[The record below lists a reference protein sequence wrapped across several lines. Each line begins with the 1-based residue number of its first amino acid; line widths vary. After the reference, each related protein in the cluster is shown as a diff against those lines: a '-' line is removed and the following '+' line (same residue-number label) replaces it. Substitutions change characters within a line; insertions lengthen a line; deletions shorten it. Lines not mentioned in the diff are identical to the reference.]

1 MEVLKMKKE
10 YKLKMLES
18 ELRKVLAEALMEMK
32 DPYIDTVRSLITF
45 SRVEVSK
52 DKRYADIFVSVLGDE
67 NKRKEVVE
75 YLESKKGYFRT
86 YVAKNIRMY
95 VAPELRFKE
104 DKGIEA
110 TVRIAQLL
118 DSIKEKE
125 KSDDNK

>member
-1 MEVLKMKKE
+1 MKQE

-118 DSIKEKE
+118 DSIKGKE
-125 KSDDNK
+125 KNGDNK

>member
-1 MEVLKMKKE
+1 MKQE

-32 DPYIDTVRSLITF
+32 DTYIDPIKSLITI

-52 DKRYADIFVSVLGDE
+52 DKRYADIYVSVLGDDK
-67 NKRKEVVE
+67 KRTEVVSH
-75 YLESKKGYFRT
+75 LEEKKGYFRT

-110 TVRIAQLL
+110 TVRIGQLL
-118 DSIKEKE
+118 DSIKESQK
-125 KSDDNK
+125 DTDNK

>member
-1 MEVLKMKKE
+1 MKQE

>member
-1 MEVLKMKKE
+1 MKQE

-104 DKGIEA
+104 DKGIGA

-125 KSDDNK
+125 KSNDNK

>member
-1 MEVLKMKKE
+1 
-10 YKLKMLES
+10 
-18 ELRKVLAEALMEMK
+18 
-32 DPYIDTVRSLITF
+32 
-45 SRVEVSK
+45 VEVSK

-86 YVAKNIRMY
+86 YVAKDIRMY

-118 DSIKEKE
+118 DSIKEK
-125 KSDDNK
+125 SDDNK

>member
-1 MEVLKMKKE
+1 MKKE

>member
-1 MEVLKMKKE
+1 MKQE

-86 YVAKNIRMY
+86 FVAKNIRMY

>member
-1 MEVLKMKKE
+1 MEVLKMKQE

>member
-1 MEVLKMKKE
+1 MKQE

-32 DPYIDTVRSLITF
+32 DPYIDMVRSLITF

>member
-1 MEVLKMKKE
+1 MKQE

-67 NKRKEVVE
+67 NKRKEVAE

-95 VAPELRFKE
+95 IAPELRFKE

>member
-1 MEVLKMKKE
+1 MKQE

-110 TVRIAQLL
+110 TVRMAQLL

-125 KSDDNK
+125 KSGDNKLG

>member
-1 MEVLKMKKE
+1 MKQE

-18 ELRKVLAEALMEMK
+18 ELRKVLAQALMEMK

>member
-1 MEVLKMKKE
+1 MKQE

-32 DPYIDTVRSLITF
+32 DTYIDPIKSLITI

-52 DKRYADIFVSVLGDE
+52 DKRYADIYVSVLGDDK
-67 NKRKEVVE
+67 KRTEVVS
-75 YLESKKGYFRT
+75 YLEEKKGYFRT

-110 TVRIAQLL
+110 TVRIGQLL
-118 DSIKEKE
+118 DSIKENQK
-125 KSDDNK
+125 DTDNK

>member
-1 MEVLKMKKE
+1 MKQE

-18 ELRKVLAEALMEMK
+18 ELRKVLSEALMEMK
-32 DPYIDTVRSLITF
+32 DPYIETVRSLITF

-52 DKRYADIFVSVLGDE
+52 DKRYADIYVSVLGDE
-67 NKRKEVVE
+67 SKRREVVE
-75 YLESKKGYFRT
+75 YLDSKKGYFRT
-86 YVAKNIRMY
+86 YVAKSIRMY

>member
-1 MEVLKMKKE
+1 MKQE

-32 DPYIDTVRSLITF
+32 DPYIEPIRSLITI

-52 DKRYADIFVSVLGDE
+52 DKRYADIYVSVFGDDK
-67 NKRKEVVE
+67 KRTEIVA
-75 YLESKKGYFRT
+75 YLEGKKGYFRT

-95 VAPELRFKE
+95 IAPELRFKE

-110 TVRIAQLL
+110 TVKIGKLL
-118 DSIKEKE
+118 DSIKEMGK
-125 KSDDNK
+125 DTDNK

>member
-1 MEVLKMKKE
+1 MKQE

-32 DPYIDTVRSLITF
+32 DTYIDPIKSLITI

-52 DKRYADIFVSVLGDE
+52 DKRYADIYVSVLGDDK
-67 NKRKEVVE
+67 KRTEVVS
-75 YLESKKGYFRT
+75 YLEEKKGYFRT

-110 TVRIAQLL
+110 TVRIGQLL
-118 DSIKEKE
+118 DSIKESQK
-125 KSDDNK
+125 DTDNK

>member
-1 MEVLKMKKE
+1 MEVLKMKQE

-32 DPYIDTVRSLITF
+32 DPYIDMVRSLITF

>member
-1 MEVLKMKKE
+1 MKQE

-32 DPYIDTVRSLITF
+32 DTYIDPIKSLVTI

-52 DKRYADIFVSVLGDE
+52 DKRYADIYVSVLGDE
-67 NKRKEVVE
+67 KKRAEVVS
-75 YLESKKGYFRT
+75 YLEEKKGYFRT

-110 TVRIAQLL
+110 TVRIGQLL
-118 DSIKEKE
+118 DSIKESQK
-125 KSDDNK
+125 DTDNK